1 MDSANPNDSSCQLSA
16 IYGADAPALTPAASA
31 PAPAGQ
37 ASPSPATVA
46 DRLISDYQSQVR
58 TWQYAT
64 GALAL
69 LSGFLVYR
77 YVIKPQN
84 DELKVH
90 RAKKPA

>member
-1 MDSANPNDSSCQLSA
+1 MDSANPNDSSCPLA
-16 IYGADAPALTPAASA
+16 AVYGTDAPSLAPAASS

-37 ASPSPATVA
+37 AAPSPATVA

-84 DELKVH
+84 DELKSH
-90 RAKKPA
+90 RAKKTA

>member
-1 MDSANPNDSSCQLSA
+1 MDSANPNDSSCPLSA
-16 IYGADAPALTPAASA
+16 VYGPGAPAPGA

-84 DELKVH
+84 DELKSH
-90 RAKKPA
+90 RAKKTA